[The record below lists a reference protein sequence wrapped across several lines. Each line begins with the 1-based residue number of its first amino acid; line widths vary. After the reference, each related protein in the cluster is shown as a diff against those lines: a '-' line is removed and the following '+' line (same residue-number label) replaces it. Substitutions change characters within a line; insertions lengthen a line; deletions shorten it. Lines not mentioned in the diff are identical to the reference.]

1 MMRRAFLYL
10 SAIVASPVLA
20 EAQQSSFRIGILDTT
35 SESSNSANLN
45 GFRAGMRALGYSEG
59 TNFTIEYRSAE
70 GSGEHFT
77 RLAEELVNL
86 RMHVI
91 VTRGTPAVLAAKRA
105 TQSIPIVMAAVG
117 EPLMI
122 VPSLAKP
129 GGNVTGLS
137 GYSTDLEAKRVEV
150 LKEGVPGITR
160 LAGIYNMG
168 NPVVPAQWEQI
179 QKSAQALNVKTQLL

>member
-35 SESSNSANLN
+35 SESLNSANLD

-59 TNFTIEYRSAE
+59 ANFTIEYRSAE
-70 GSGEHFT
+70 GSAERFT

-86 RMHVI
+86 RVHVI

-117 EPLMI
+117 GD
-122 VPSLAKP
+122 VPSFVEL
-129 GGNVTGLS
+129 GGT
-137 GYSTDLEAKRVEV
+137 
-150 LKEGVPGITR
+150 
-160 LAGIYNMG
+160 
-168 NPVVPAQWEQI
+168 
-179 QKSAQALNVKTQLL
+179 SAAC